1 MSNRKQRKQR
11 KQPQTNSNQSKT
23 FTAQDLK
30 AAQKKAH
37 KRGFDAASR
46 SNRLS
51 NWRTSTTDSDAE
63 VRGNIQIMR
72 NRYRDLMRNNAWA
85 TRAIQVIKS
94 NTVGSGILPQ
104 FATKRTQTRWE
115 QWGDTTACDHDGR
128 HDFYGIQQL
137 VIGTVAAVGD
147 CLVVRRRTNKTPLGL
162 TIQVLEPE
170 YLDITKEGPTKG
182 GGMIFNGIEYNA
194 DGQRVGYWLYENHPG
209 QAFGYRHTSKFM
221 PEKDVIHIYRQDRP
235 GQSIG
240 YPWGAS
246 VMTKMRDLADWQ
258 DNKLY
263 RAKIA
268 ACFTAFVYDSLPG
281 GPTEEN
287 GDLITQLEPGNVEYL
302 PPGKQVAFAS
312 PPSAGGEESYN
323 SDILREIAAG
333 FGITAESLTGD
344 LSGVN
349 FSSGRMG
356 WIEMQRNIDSWRWT
370 MLIPILCEGVA
381 KWFQEQLYL
390 KDDIRETAVT
400 WTPPRREMIDP
411 AKELKAYK
419 EAIRNG
425 FLSLSEVIRT
435 LGYDPTVTLTELSN
449 DFDLL
454 DSLGLVLDTDP
465 RQDAKRITALS
476 SEDQEVTQEDETE
489 NQNEKA

>member
-1 MSNRKQRKQR
+1 MSKRK
-11 KQPQTNSNQSKT
+11 KQPQPKPNTPKY
-23 FTAQDLK
+23 TAQDLRN
-30 AAQKKAH
+30 AH

-51 NWRTSTTDSDAE
+51 NWKTASTDSDSE
-63 VRGNIQIMR
+63 VRGSIQIMR

-85 TRAIQVIKS
+85 ARAIQVIKS

-104 FATKRTQTRWE
+104 FAAKRTQRKWE
-115 QWGDTTACDHDGR
+115 EWGDTTACDHDGR

-137 VIGTVAAVGD
+137 VIGTVAAAGD
-147 CLVVRRRTNKTPLGL
+147 CLVIRRRTKKNPLGL
-162 TIQVLEPE
+162 TVQVLEPD
-170 YLDITKEGPTKG
+170 YLDITKNTPLKT
-182 GGMIFNGIEYNA
+182 GMICNGIEYDSN
-194 DGQRVGYWLYENHPG
+194 GQRVGYWLYENHPG
-209 QAFGYRHTSKFM
+209 QTFGFRQESKFM
-221 PEKDVIHIYRQDRP
+221 PEKDVIHIFRQDRP

-240 YPWGAS
+240 VPWGAP
-246 VMTKMRDLADWQ
+246 MITKIRDLADWQ

-268 ACFTAFVYDSLPG
+268 ACFAAFIYDTFPG
-281 GPTEEN
+281 GATEEN
-287 GDLITQLEPGNVEYL
+287 GDLITQLEPGNIEYL
-302 PPGKQVAFAS
+302 PSGKQVAFAN
-312 PPSAGGEESYN
+312 PPSAGGEESYV
-323 SDILREIAAG
+323 SDVLGEIAAG
-333 FGITAESLTGD
+333 FGITKEALTGD

-381 KWFQEQLYL
+381 RWFQDQLFL
-390 KDDIRETAVT
+390 KEDIKECAVA

-435 LGYDPTVTLTELSN
+435 LGYDPTETLTELSE
-449 DFDLL
+449 DLTLL
-454 DSLGLVLDTDP
+454 DSLGLVLDIDP
-465 RQDAKRITALS
+465 RQDAKRINALS
-476 SEDQEVTQEDETE
+476 TETPE
-489 NQNEKA
+489 TTIEE